1 MKTITVERVNR
12 DGGSRISLRF
22 AYDQELIKVVKEL
35 PDARWSSSG
44 SYWHISDSLEIISLL
59 LNSFHGK
66 AYIDYSALKLNLAEK
81 IRLKR
86 GEEQEN
92 GIGRAKGV
100 TDTELP
106 VLTKKGEEDIAMY
119 RRWMEANRY
128 PKATVQTYTSM
139 MIKFLKFV
147 SPREAV
153 ECTGD
158 DLIRLKLHDQG
169 QGISSRMFLAR
180 MR

>member
-22 AYDQELIKVVKEL
+22 AYDQELIEVVKEL

-66 AYIDYSALKLNLAEK
+66 AYLDYSALNLNLAEK
-81 IRLKR
+81 IRLTK
-86 GEEQEN
+86 EEKQKEP
-92 GIGRAKGV
+92 IGRVKISSYA
-100 TDTELP
+100 EFPILS
-106 VLTKKGEEDIAMY
+106 KKGEADIARY
-119 RRWMEANRY
+119 KRWMEANRY

-147 SPREAV
+147 SPREAI

-158 DLIRLKLHDQG
+158 DLIRLKLHGQG